1 MQDKPVIK
9 TLIDYLLQRTKST
22 TTLAPLSKLLTPK
35 EDVQVG
41 LILTERLINIP
52 SEVVPPMYRM
62 LLEEI
67 AWALEEK
74 EPYRFT
80 HYLIISKTYLE
91 VMSKLDEE
99 VRPQKKMKT
108 GGAVGDEKEVFY
120 FHPEDEILQR
130 HASAWGGYTYIKEE
144 GDGQADARRAFQEAG
159 IKPQGHAMLIEAA
172 KFENAVK
179 DIEDFLRSL

>member
-9 TLIDYLLQRTKST
+9 TMIDYLLQRTKPT
-22 TTLAPLSKLLTPK
+22 TTLAPLSKLLTSE

-74 EPYRFT
+74 EPYQFT
-80 HYLIISKTYLE
+80 HYLILSKTYLE
-91 VMSKLDEE
+91 VTSKLDEE
-99 VRPQKKMKT
+99 VRPQKKKKK
-108 GGAVGDEKEVFY
+108 GGAVGDEKEIFY
-120 FHPEDEILQR
+120 FHPEDEVLQR
-130 HASAWGGYTYIKEE
+130 HSLAWGGYNYTREE

-159 IKPQGHAMLIEAA
+159 IKSQGHAILIEAA
-172 KFENAVK
+172 KFESAVK
-179 DIEDFLRSL
+179 DIEDFLRSS